1 MIYYIFTFQNHL
13 YIKFKKKDLFKQRIH
28 KISIHTYIFY
38 LYLYQFLSI
47 KLLVYNKYNNKHFYC
62 FH

>member
-13 YIKFKKKDLFKQRIH
+13 YIKNKDLFKQRIN

-38 LYLYQFLSI
+38 LYLYQFLNI
-47 KLLVYNKYNNKHFYC
+47 NLFVYKKYNKTFYC
-62 FH
+62 FHLK